1 MSYKPGNQRGRAL
14 LGLRLKQTI
23 PKKHEQA
30 CGKPLQQLLNA
41 TPVVGWRLLHKKL
54 ASSHIKHLQGQTAP
68 KLSFGAPEGHEVVLK
83 RGEDDPAADLG
94 SEPII
99 AVPIPPA
106 EIAALPSWLSR
117 KP

>member
-30 CGKPLQQLLNA
+30 CGKALQQLLNA

-83 RGEDDPAADLG
+83 RGKTTPLPTLH
-94 SEPII
+94 EP
-99 AVPIPPA
+99 
-106 EIAALPSWLSR
+106 
-117 KP
+117 